1 MPTRVYL
8 DHAATSVLRPEV
20 RDVVA
25 ELLDRTAGNP
35 SSPHG
40 TGRGARRTV
49 EEAREQIADAVG
61 AAATE
66 VVLTAGGTEADNL
79 AVKGIAFARRAAD
92 SRRRRVLVSAV
103 EHHAVL
109 DAAHWLTA
117 DGAFEVVELAVDA
130 TGRLDL
136 GCLAAAIAAD
146 PDGVAL
152 VSVMAANNEVGT
164 LQPLAEVVVACDP
177 LGIPVHA
184 DAVQALG
191 VLPLDFAA
199 SGLAAMSLTGH
210 KAGGPVGAG
219 ALVLRHDVGAV
230 PVLHGGGQ
238 QRDIR
243 SGTLDAVGAGGFA
256 AAAALASAARPEH
269 VARLTG
275 LRARLVAG
283 ARAAVPDLGVEGA
296 SDPAGG
302 LPGLAWLRFPGAD
315 ADAVLFALDESG
327 IDVSTGSACST
338 GVARGSHVL
347 AAMGRGPAG
356 EFPVAD
362 GIRVSMGWPT
372 TAADVD
378 ALVAAL
384 PDAVAMG
391 RAAADADRAVA

>member
-8 DHAATSVLRPEV
+8 DHAATSVLRPAV

-25 ELLDRTAGNP
+25 DLLDRTAGNP
-35 SSPHG
+35 SSLHG
-40 TGRGARRTV
+40 TGRGARRVV
-49 EEAREQIADAVG
+49 EEAREQVADAVG
-61 AAATE
+61 SAATE
-66 VVLTAGGTEADNL
+66 VVLTSGGTEADNL

-109 DAAHWLTA
+109 DAAHWLAT
-117 DGAFEVVELAVDA
+117 DGAFEVVELSVDA
-130 TGRLDL
+130 TGRLDPAA
-136 GCLAAAIAAD
+136 LAEAIAAE
-146 PDGVAL
+146 PYSVAL

-164 LQPLAEVVVACDP
+164 LQPLADVVAICDAA
-177 LGIPVHA
+177 GIPVHA

-219 ALVLRHDVGAV
+219 ALVLRHDVAAV

-238 QRDIR
+238 QRDVR

-256 AAAALASAARPEH
+256 AAAALAAAARTEH

-283 ARAAVPDLGVEGA
+283 ARAAVPDLCVEGA
-296 SDPAGG
+296 TDPAGG

-315 ADAVLFALDESG
+315 ADAVLFALDEAG
-327 IDVSTGSACST
+327 IDVSTGSACSA

-347 AAMGRGPAG
+347 AAMGRGPLG
-356 EFPVAD
+356 EVPVPD

-384 PDAVAMG
+384 PDAVALG
-391 RAAADADRAVA
+391 RAAADADRALA